1 MTIEDVRPVLVVG
14 ATGAVGGEV
23 TAALLTAGAPVRVL
37 VRDPDRVADLPAGV
51 ERAQGDLHDPESL
64 NRALAGVRS
73 AFYVSPHEADEVKL
87 ARNFV
92 EACER
97 AGVRLVVAGVH
108 VHDRN
113 PLRQVLFR
121 LLFGLYLRHYK
132 GKLELARAI
141 ERSNTRPVLLVPS
154 NFMQNDDVFLD
165 DIEAGEFCQPL
176 AGVNRVDL
184 RDVAQAAAVALTDDE
199 FPSGAYNLVGPET
212 LSGKQCAEV
221 WQRELGRPVRYVG
234 DDERAWKPAFARH
247 LRGRKLADWEASF
260 GALSK
265 LKVKTS
271 AADLAETRRLLGRKP
286 RRYDEYVHD
295 RAAARQVEARVPK
308 T

>member
-1 MTIEDVRPVLVVG
+1 MTTEHSRPVLVVG

-23 TAALLTAGAPVRVL
+23 TAALLAAGARVRVL
-37 VRDPDRVADLPAGV
+37 VRDPDRVAELPESV
-51 ERAQGDLHDPESL
+51 ERAQGDLHDLESL
-64 NRALAGVRS
+64 TRALIGVRS
-73 AFYVSPHEADEVKL
+73 AFYVSPHEVDEVEL

-97 AGVRLVVAGVH
+97 AGVRLVFAGVH

-113 PLRQVLFR
+113 PVRQVLYR
-121 LLFGLYLRHYK
+121 LLFSLWLRHYQ

-141 ERSNTRPVLLVPS
+141 ERSNTKPVVLVPS

-165 DIEAGEFCQPL
+165 DIHAGEFCQPL

-184 RDVAQAAAVALTDDE
+184 RDVAKAAAVALLDDE
-199 FPSGAYNLVGPET
+199 FPSGAYSLVGPET
-212 LSGKQCAEV
+212 LSGKQCAAV
-221 WQRELGRPVRYVG
+221 WEHELGREVRYVG
-234 DDERAWKPAFARH
+234 DDERAWKQAFARH
-247 LRGRKLADWEASF
+247 LHGRKLADWEASF

-271 AADLAETRRLLGRKP
+271 AADLEETRRLIGREP
-286 RRYDEYVHD
+286 RRYDEYVRD
-295 RAAARQVEARVPK
+295 RATAFQVEARVPK